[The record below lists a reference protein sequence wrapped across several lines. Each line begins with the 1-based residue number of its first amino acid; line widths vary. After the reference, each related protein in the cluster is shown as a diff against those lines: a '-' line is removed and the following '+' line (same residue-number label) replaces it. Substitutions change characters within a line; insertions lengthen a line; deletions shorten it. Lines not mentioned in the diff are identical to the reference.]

1 MIAVF
6 WDDLKT
12 SNGGRVY
19 TWYDQTEKKFYVEWS
34 GVRTY
39 QNNSLET
46 FQAVLYDP
54 SYYITPT
61 GDGEILLQYKE
72 FNNTS
77 YGSYSWDQI
86 HGNYCSVGIED
97 HTMTKG
103 LQYTFNDEYHPAAM
117 ELEDERA
124 ILITTRGSDIRLE
137 GDLNHDEVVDIY
149 DLMLLVDYNLGY
161 EGQVNPFF
169 GDING
174 DGMVNVMDL
183 ILSLIHI

>member
-1 MIAVF
+1 
-6 WDDLKT
+6 
-12 SNGGRVY
+12 
-19 TWYDQTEKKFYVEWS
+19 
-34 GVRTY
+34 
-39 QNNSLET
+39 
-46 FQAVLYDP
+46 
-54 SYYITPT
+54 
-61 GDGEILLQYKE
+61 
-72 FNNTS
+72 
-77 YGSYSWDQI
+77 
-86 HGNYCSVGIED
+86 
-97 HTMTKG
+97 MTRG

-117 ELEDERA
+117 ELGDERA

-183 ILSLIHI
+183 ISLIRRIMGYVQ